1 MLIIQKLLNFS
12 ATIICI
18 IIVISAASNR
28 SRRTECPD
36 DRLMVYVNMTESDQ
50 EKYQINRTS
59 ASSLLECTRKC
70 YNDSRCFS
78 LKYRENDA
86 LGCLLTNFAPTSC
99 LKIIYLPVAKIKY
112 DIHTLITI
120 ECIKCELTKPKKLL
134 TSSKTDDSD
143 KPSLLSE
150 QLLNDISISPLS
162 TAQNTF
168 AFVSNTSICDSS
180 SMKCHENILFIAEEQ
195 TDLDSFDF
203 LNETVRA
210 NSIQE
215 CAKKCFDN
223 CCKMAIYSS
232 IGKKCQFKKESTSSI
247 DSDNCETKPF
257 SSYVDHQYKYNRTK
271 ITCLVCGSLSRSDR
285 YMLKTPAGNFLD
297 PKKSIRSN
305 GKRES
310 EKTEMLSESTKASL
324 SNNAE
329 QSAITSTLDTL
340 ESSQNKKSVFQMSR
354 LDSRFMKMACIVV
367 FEVDPKA
374 NMIEFQ
380 AQDSVKVDRA
390 EHCAYLCFRD
400 ACAAAIFTPATIPGI
415 EGTCKRRFDIAEHC
429 NATLKREY
437 YYKTDKPIYLQ
448 CFRCLPE
455 KRQTKPSLEG
465 ITPQS
470 EISLK
475 LLSEA
480 ESVTGIET
488 NAALMETTLISA
500 AQLTAVE
507 MDSKEIEK
515 NIGNT
520 TFDTNK
526 EDIGT
531 SANVEEGEDKVVK
544 AEDINLVETTKI
556 VGTYLGMESRS
567 IEQIQVPTEST
578 EIFTPSV
585 QMEASE
591 TAVLL
596 SATDMEMAT
605 NGTTTSS
612 SISDKAFE
620 NDSSIAETKSREY
633 IFGSMSSNIPA
644 TIVSTQSIQEY
655 GSTATRIQAFE
666 SAYRSTTESQKSI
679 SADIEK
685 LDFWHQLTTEA
696 GSSRHDAL
704 PYEIQPKMGSDGAE
718 FTKTDNTVNEIEE
731 TITVPVTVPT
741 AAGKSE
747 GNQGSISDGDMIEA
761 KSSER
766 MEIAEIPDEI
776 KQETPDVHI
785 EETYPDG
792 DTKTTPAYF
801 KKENEITSSNL
812 SVMLSIASDKSTLIS
827 SKEKKNASLL
837 NDAREAFQTYLQG
850 CIVTF
855 QADLHS
861 KRPRESSAGFQSSTT
876 AQTAEVCAGRCYKD
890 GCTGAK
896 YNPLSKECVLGY
908 SGKHFCNNGP
918 EHFFY
923 KANET
928 IWIHCTGCKLHKP
941 GDEGIDIMIQS
952 SKAKTT
958 NIKETIAS
966 STAISPST
974 EAVETKEQNVKSTE
988 LKETSEMKSGEA
1000 SVKSSFSTSEIEKSM
1015 EHVTEGTITEIPT
1028 SLSSSSLVAI
1038 NETSA
1043 KTAKV
1048 LTAEEEGLELT
1059 VGSMVEKEEKIEDLG
1074 ANIIPTISTSPI
1086 AGKTE
1091 KSASKEE
1098 IAAFESDCTVLFQ
1111 ARPIKAHS
1119 KDFNF
1124 EFIAIKAIPT
1134 VEQCAKRCYMDGCI
1148 GAKYDPVNQKCLLA
1162 FGDHHQCDE
1171 NEQVRHSLNATET
1184 LWIHCI
1190 SCKKEFIESTLGL
1203 FIRDTTTLPEVIEK
1217 SKEVQNIGLEFSAKH
1232 KGSIVAEGEFDNGS
1246 ITIIMEEQETSRPS
1260 TLQSSM
1266 DTSTKKSDLNV
1277 KMEFVSTSAGVI
1289 EKFAGTNLQTSL
1301 TVSTDAKISES
1312 STASPAIKEPTI
1324 TSRTEFSE
1332 RKDQEEAVIEFQ
1344 EKTEPITI
1352 SAEITITPMSHSE
1365 TVQKFNEITDDIVE
1379 VVASVITNI
1388 SSSVPETVTD
1398 MLDIKQKSSMSER
1411 STTETNEI
1419 MSSVARETTTIESH
1433 VREISTTVK
1442 ETPEID
1448 ITSSVTE
1455 ETVSAKLDTE
1465 VIQLKYA
1472 STEKLEEASTSTSN
1486 QGNIEVISGILHETS
1501 EEGNNP
1507 DEVLFSQS
1515 QSISNSIT
1523 QQPLVQETVNGIIEK
1538 VDQSTSIKDLSINTK
1553 PAAIDETI
1561 RKEAIK
1567 VVTEMTEGSLNAAD
1581 KLIKGGEYM
1590 TTEPPV
1596 QAVSDLINVLSQN
1609 SKIEEV
1615 LHKEE
1620 ENDAFV
1626 VDGISVAEDADE
1638 QTTTD
1643 ILINNLQDDPTKNFL
1658 LNTTKIGLFKGIV
1671 AGCPGRIEFEILE
1684 AEDLSQLNVTSE
1696 ILVESPAACAM
1707 KCYEAANCVLAA
1719 YKPSENDESTAICL
1733 LTNNSGVCSPQ
1744 EKFIPQHKSDVSPL
1758 IISCLKCTKCNYT
1771 ISAITELTRIHRS
1784 EIVEPALS
1792 TGQCAKIC
1800 WKHNC
1805 TVSQYDHRS
1814 NLCSLSL
1821 VKGQKDCPQ
1830 ETPIVVNG
1838 DEVVLL
1844 ECVRCFA

>member
-1 MLIIQKLLNFS
+1 
-12 ATIICI
+12 
-18 IIVISAASNR
+18 
-28 SRRTECPD
+28 
-36 DRLMVYVNMTESDQ
+36 
-50 EKYQINRTS
+50 
-59 ASSLLECTRKC
+59 
-70 YNDSRCFS
+70 
-78 LKYRENDA
+78 
-86 LGCLLTNFAPTSC
+86 
-99 LKIIYLPVAKIKY
+99 
-112 DIHTLITI
+112 
-120 ECIKCELTKPKKLL
+120 
-134 TSSKTDDSD
+134 
-143 KPSLLSE
+143 
-150 QLLNDISISPLS
+150 
-162 TAQNTF
+162 
-168 AFVSNTSICDSS
+168 
-180 SMKCHENILFIAEEQ
+180 
-195 TDLDSFDF
+195 
-203 LNETVRA
+203 
-210 NSIQE
+210 
-215 CAKKCFDN
+215 
-223 CCKMAIYSS
+223 
-232 IGKKCQFKKESTSSI
+232 
-247 DSDNCETKPF
+247 
-257 SSYVDHQYKYNRTK
+257 
-271 ITCLVCGSLSRSDR
+271 
-285 YMLKTPAGNFLD
+285 
-297 PKKSIRSN
+297 
-305 GKRES
+305 
-310 EKTEMLSESTKASL
+310 
-324 SNNAE
+324 
-329 QSAITSTLDTL
+329 
-340 ESSQNKKSVFQMSR
+340 
-354 LDSRFMKMACIVV
+354 
-367 FEVDPKA
+367 
-374 NMIEFQ
+374 
-380 AQDSVKVDRA
+380 
-390 EHCAYLCFRD
+390 
-400 ACAAAIFTPATIPGI
+400 
-415 EGTCKRRFDIAEHC
+415 
-429 NATLKREY
+429 
-437 YYKTDKPIYLQ
+437 
-448 CFRCLPE
+448 
-455 KRQTKPSLEG
+455 
-465 ITPQS
+465 
-470 EISLK
+470 
-475 LLSEA
+475 
-480 ESVTGIET
+480 
-488 NAALMETTLISA
+488 
-500 AQLTAVE
+500 
-507 MDSKEIEK
+507 
-515 NIGNT
+515 
-520 TFDTNK
+520 
-526 EDIGT
+526 
-531 SANVEEGEDKVVK
+531 
-544 AEDINLVETTKI
+544 
-556 VGTYLGMESRS
+556 
-567 IEQIQVPTEST
+567 
-578 EIFTPSV
+578 
-585 QMEASE
+585 
-591 TAVLL
+591 
-596 SATDMEMAT
+596 
-605 NGTTTSS
+605 
-612 SISDKAFE
+612 
-620 NDSSIAETKSREY
+620 
-633 IFGSMSSNIPA
+633 
-644 TIVSTQSIQEY
+644 
-655 GSTATRIQAFE
+655 
-666 SAYRSTTESQKSI
+666 
-679 SADIEK
+679 
-685 LDFWHQLTTEA
+685 
-696 GSSRHDAL
+696 
-704 PYEIQPKMGSDGAE
+704 
-718 FTKTDNTVNEIEE
+718 
-731 TITVPVTVPT
+731 
-741 AAGKSE
+741 
-747 GNQGSISDGDMIEA
+747 
-761 KSSER
+761 
-766 MEIAEIPDEI
+766 
-776 KQETPDVHI
+776 
-785 EETYPDG
+785 
-792 DTKTTPAYF
+792 
-801 KKENEITSSNL
+801 
-812 SVMLSIASDKSTLIS
+812 MLSIASDKSTLIS

-941 GDEGIDIMIQS
+941 GDE
-952 SKAKTT
+952 AT

-1000 SVKSSFSTSEIEKSM
+1000 SVKSSFK
-1015 EHVTEGTITEIPT
+1015 GTTTEIPT

-1388 SSSVPETVTD
+1388 SSSVPET
-1398 MLDIKQKSSMSER
+1398 
-1411 STTETNEI
+1411 
-1419 MSSVARETTTIESH
+1419 TTTIESH

-1472 STEKLEEASTSTSN
+1472 STEKLGKDIMLSNMPNATTIELVNVVTSIAEEASTSTSN

-1523 QQPLVQETVNGIIEK
+1523 QQPLVQETVN
-1538 VDQSTSIKDLSINTK
+1538 
-1553 PAAIDETI
+1553 AAIDETI

-1620 ENDAFV
+1620 ENAHNLQKEVLLANCTFESVKSGAEKLRDSDNRTEILYILEDAFV

-1707 KCYEAANCVLAA
+1707 KCYEAEFETNINYLKANCVLAA